1 MAHALLHTLG
11 GAGITVALCS
21 ASAADG
27 GPSGDRTLR
36 FATDVRP
43 ILSEHCFPCHGFDE
57 NKREAGLRFDQRE
70 GAFNLLP
77 SGGHA
82 IVPGEPENSLLVA
95 RTSATDSSERMPPA
109 EFNRPLNADQVATLE
124 QWIKEGAKWEE
135 HWSFAPVAD
144 DAPPATTESLKPIDA
159 FIRARLAQSSL
170 EPSPEADPITLL
182 RRVTYDLTGLPPT
195 SEEVEAFLKD
205 PSPEAYSAA
214 VDRLLDS
221 PRYGEHMGRY
231 WLDAARYGDTHGLHL
246 DNFRMMWP
254 YRDWVINAFNENK
267 PFDDFVVEQL
277 AGDLLPESTID
288 QKVASGFNR
297 CNVTSAEGGM
307 IKAEYLSL
315 YAKDRAETTGTV
327 FLGLTMGCAQCHDH
341 KYDAISMQDYYSM
354 YAFFNSLDE
363 DASDGN
369 KEDPRLSIPVPGRE
383 QQAQLD
389 ALDEQRDVYAT
400 QLDAPIP
407 ELDALQAD
415 WEDQWRQR
423 LEDRWLILVPELAT
437 STHDTDLVIQGDDS
451 ILAQGPNPAKETYEI
466 TAHSHISD
474 ITGVRLEAM
483 VGEGSPASVPGRAH
497 NQNFVL
503 THFQVETFPAGHP
516 ELAQEVELVSA
527 QASFSQDK
535 YPVAGALDEAIS
547 GWAGL
552 GSGGSRSATFIAAE
566 PFGFDG
572 GTGIRVRLKHE
583 SQFPQHNLS
592 RVRLAITSEP
602 ALVPTKLGG
611 WHSVGPFGETNGQK
625 SLSAKYGPEERV
637 DLDAKVGEAQL
648 SWTDRPE
655 YVDGKV
661 HLFENISG
669 STYLYREIHALTPRA
684 LKVGVGSDDGIRIW
698 LNGELVHDNPVARGV
713 ALDQDSLEL
722 PLEQGRNELLL
733 KVANYG
739 GAAGFAFRK
748 IDESMDD
755 VPSNVGAVL
764 GLAPAERTPEHDK
777 TIKYYYRGSHS
788 PNWLKS
794 REARDSVIAERE
806 VLQQSLPTTM
816 VSRELEKRRQAHM
829 LIRGQYDQL
838 GPEVQ
843 PRTPSALPPMGKEG
857 PINRL
862 DLAHW
867 IVREDNPL
875 TSRVTVNRFWQQFF
889 GTGLVKTSE
898 DFGAQ
903 GELPSHP
910 ELLDWLARH
919 FMGSGWDV
927 KGLVKSLVTSRTYMQ
942 SARSHEADQ
951 EQDPYNRLLA
961 RGPRFR
967 LDGEMLRDTA
977 LFLSDSLIENRGG
990 PSVKPYQPV
999 GVWKA
1004 VGYSGSNTVKYAQD
1018 QGDALYRR
1026 SIYTFWKRTAPPPNM
1041 VAFDAPSRESCT
1053 VRRSRT
1059 NTPLQALA
1067 LLNDVQMV
1075 EAARRLAQR
1084 ILSEGKGD
1092 VAARANESFRW
1103 VTSRVPTVKE
1113 QAILLQAI
1121 ESQLALFKDQE
1132 EQAKLLIGMGN
1143 TPPPATMDARE
1154 LAAWTHFSLLLLNLD
1169 EVITRG

>member
-1 MAHALLHTLG
+1 
-11 GAGITVALCS
+11 
-21 ASAADG
+21 
-27 GPSGDRTLR
+27 
-36 FATDVRP
+36 
-43 ILSEHCFPCHGFDE
+43 
-57 NKREAGLRFDQRE
+57 
-70 GAFNLLP
+70 
-77 SGGHA
+77 
-82 IVPGEPENSLLVA
+82 
-95 RTSATDSSERMPPA
+95 
-109 EFNRPLNADQVATLE
+109 
-124 QWIKEGAKWEE
+124 
-135 HWSFAPVAD
+135 
-144 DAPPATTESLKPIDA
+144 
-159 FIRARLAQSSL
+159 
-170 EPSPEADPITLL
+170 
-182 RRVTYDLTGLPPT
+182 
-195 SEEVEAFLKD
+195 
-205 PSPEAYSAA
+205 
-214 VDRLLDS
+214 
-221 PRYGEHMGRY
+221 
-231 WLDAARYGDTHGLHL
+231 
-246 DNFRMMWP
+246 
-254 YRDWVINAFNENK
+254 
-267 PFDDFVVEQL
+267 
-277 AGDLLPESTID
+277 
-288 QKVASGFNR
+288 
-297 CNVTSAEGGM
+297 
-307 IKAEYLSL
+307 
-315 YAKDRAETTGTV
+315 
-327 FLGLTMGCAQCHDH
+327 
-341 KYDAISMQDYYSM
+341 
-354 YAFFNSLDE
+354 
-363 DASDGN
+363 
-369 KEDPRLSIPVPGRE
+369 
-383 QQAQLD
+383 
-389 ALDEQRDVYAT
+389 LDEQRDAYAT
-400 QLDAPIP
+400 QLDAPIL

-415 WEDQWRQR
+415 WEDQWKQR
-423 LEDRWLILVPELAT
+423 LEDRWLILVPESASSAHGT
-437 STHDTDLVIQGDDS
+437 ELVIQGDDS

-466 TAHSHISD
+466 LSHSHRSD

-503 THFQVETFPAGHP
+503 THFQVEAFPAGHP

-535 YPVAGALDEAIS
+535 YPVTGALDEAIS

-583 SQFPQHNLS
+583 SQFPQHNLG
-592 RVRLAITSEP
+592 RVRLAITSEQ
-602 ALVPTKLGG
+602 ALVPAKLGG
-611 WHSVGPFGETNGQK
+611 WHSVGPFGESNGQK
-625 SLSAKYGPEERV
+625 SLSENYGPEGGV
-637 DLDAKVGEAQL
+637 DLGAPVGVAQL
-648 SWTDRPE
+648 NWVDRPD
-655 YVDGKV
+655 YADGKV
-661 HLFENISG
+661 HLLANASG
-669 STYLYREIHALTPRA
+669 STYLYREIHAQTPRA
-684 LKVGVGSDDGIRIW
+684 LRVGVGSDDGIRIW
-698 LNGELVHDNPVARGV
+698 LNGELMHDNPAARGV

-748 IDESMDD
+748 IDESLGD
-755 VPSNVGAVL
+755 VPSNVGAIL
-764 GLAPAERTPEHDK
+764 GLTAAERTPEHEQ

-794 REARDSVIAERE
+794 QEARDSVIAERE
-806 VLQQSLPTTM
+806 ALQQSLPTTM
-816 VSRELEKRRQAHM
+816 VSKELEKRRPAHM

-843 PRTPSALPPMGKEG
+843 PRTPSALPPVGKEG
-857 PINRL
+857 PLNRL

-889 GTGLVKTSE
+889 GVGLVKTSE

-910 ELLDWLARH
+910 ELLDWLALH
-919 FMGSGWDV
+919 FMESGWDV

-942 SARSHEADQ
+942 SAGPHEAAR

-977 LFLSDSLIENRGG
+977 LFLSGSLIEDRGG

-1004 VGYSGSNTVKYAQD
+1004 VGYSGSNTVQYAQD

-1084 ILSEGKGD
+1084 ILSEGEGD
-1092 VAARANESFRW
+1092 VAARANEGFQW
-1103 VTSRVPTVKE
+1103 VTSREPTVKE

-1132 EQAKLLIGMGN
+1132 AQAKLLIGMGN
-1143 TPPPATMDARE
+1143 AAPPADMDARE